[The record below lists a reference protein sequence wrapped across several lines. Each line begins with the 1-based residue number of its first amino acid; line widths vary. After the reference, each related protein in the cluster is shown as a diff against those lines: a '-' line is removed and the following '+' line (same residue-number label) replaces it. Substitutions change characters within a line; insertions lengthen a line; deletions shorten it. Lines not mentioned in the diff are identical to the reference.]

1 MIERL
6 KGTFNIG
13 LVGWLCLPALT
24 LSLVLSVPSLF
35 KITAMAGGPI
45 AGTGQQAQN
54 MVLETLL
61 RDISIMPQGDN
72 RRRELSRSDP
82 FEIAESYINWL
93 PRRMLR
99 DRQVIC
105 LAKNIWHE
113 SRGEP
118 AHGQLAV
125 GLVTLNRMES
135 HWRPKTACEVVYE
148 PSQFSWTMVPSLRN
162 AKPAGHQWEQI
173 VLLSATLLHRR
184 DLFDDITHGAT
195 YFHAN
200 YVRPG
205 WNVDM
210 KRTARLGAHV
220 FYRPKIQ
227 DDAW

>member
-24 LSLVLSVPSLF
+24 LSLVLSIPQVTT
-35 KITAMAGGPI
+35 ITTAMAG
-45 AGTGQQAQN
+45 TGQDAQN
-54 MVLETLL
+54 IVIETLR
-61 RDISIMPQGDN
+61 RDLNIMPAGDN

-82 FEIAESYINWL
+82 FEIANTYSNWL
-93 PRRMLR
+93 PQRMLR

-118 AHGQLAV
+118 AYGQLAV
-125 GLVTLNRMES
+125 ALVTLNRMES
-135 HWRPKTACEVVYE
+135 QWWPKTVCEVVYQ
-148 PSQFSWTMVPSLRN
+148 SGQFSWTMTPALRN
-162 AKPAGHQWEQI
+162 AKPNGDQWEQI
-173 VLLSATLLHRR
+173 VLLAATVLHRK

-205 WNVDM
+205 WSNVE
-210 KRTARLGAHV
+210 KTTRLGAHV
-220 FYRPKIQ
+220 FYRPRNQ
-227 DDAW
+227 DR